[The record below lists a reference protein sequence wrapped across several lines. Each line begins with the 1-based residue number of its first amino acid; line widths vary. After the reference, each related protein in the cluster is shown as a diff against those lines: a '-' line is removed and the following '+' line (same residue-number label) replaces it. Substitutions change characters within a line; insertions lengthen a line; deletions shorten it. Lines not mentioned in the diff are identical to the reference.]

1 MKTNNIHINF
11 QLNGISFSSTE
22 EVILFS
28 ASISKELANFLNEW
42 FSKDDFIIVNTSGST
57 GKPKQIELKKE
68 FMINSAL
75 ASGKYFDLPNKT
87 TALCCLPI
95 DFIAGK
101 MMLVRALTL
110 GWHLDVLVPN
120 SNPLEFIEKEYNFS
134 AMVPL
139 QVDNSI
145 DRLHLIQKLII
156 GGGEVSS
163 KLQEKLQEVSTLAF
177 ATYGMT
183 ETITHIAVQKLN
195 NFSLTEVP
203 VASKYKILPNV
214 QISLDHK
221 NCLAINAP
229 KVSSEIIVTND
240 VVEITSKTE
249 FIWKGRFD
257 NVINSGGI
265 KIHPEEIEKKL
276 ASVIQSRFFVA
287 GIPDEKLGE
296 KLILIIEGEN
306 NLVISNEVRNLK
318 KVLSKFEIPKEIF
331 FISKFMETTT
341 GKIQRNSTLKKVLTT
356 S

>member
-1 MKTNNIHINF
+1 LKTNNIHTNF

-28 ASISKELANFLNEW
+28 ASISKELTYFLNEW

-120 SNPLEFIEKEYNFS
+120 SNPLEFIEKKYNFS

-214 QISLDHK
+214 QISLDHR
-221 NCLAINAP
+221 NCLVINAP

-276 ASVIQSRFFVA
+276 VSFIQSRFFVV

-296 KLILIIEGEN
+296 KLILIIEGEKS
-306 NLVISNEVRNLK
+306 LVISNEVRNLK
-318 KVLSKFEIPKEIF
+318 KVLSKFETPKEIF
-331 FISKFMETTT
+331 FISKFMETST

>member
-120 SNPLEFIEKEYNFS
+120 SNPLEFIEKEYN
-134 AMVPL
+134 L
-139 QVDNSI
+139 
-145 DRLHLIQKLII
+145 
-156 GGGEVSS
+156 
-163 KLQEKLQEVSTLAF
+163 
-177 ATYGMT
+177 
-183 ETITHIAVQKLN
+183 
-195 NFSLTEVP
+195 
-203 VASKYKILPNV
+203 
-214 QISLDHK
+214 
-221 NCLAINAP
+221 C
-229 KVSSEIIVTND
+229 ND
-240 VVEITSKTE
+240 
-249 FIWKGRFD
+249 
-257 NVINSGGI
+257 
-265 KIHPEEIEKKL
+265 
-276 ASVIQSRFFVA
+276 
-287 GIPDEKLGE
+287 
-296 KLILIIEGEN
+296 
-306 NLVISNEVRNLK
+306 
-318 KVLSKFEIPKEIF
+318 
-331 FISKFMETTT
+331 
-341 GKIQRNSTLKKVLTT
+341 
-356 S
+356 

>member
-28 ASISKELANFLNEW
+28 ASISKELVNFLIEW

-57 GKPKQIELKKE
+57 GKPKKIELKKE
-68 FMINSAL
+68 FMLNSAI
-75 ASGKYFDLPNKT
+75 ATGKYFNLPNKT

-110 GWHLDVLVPN
+110 GWHLDVVVSN

-139 QVDNSI
+139 QVDKSI

-163 KLQEKLQEVSTLAF
+163 KLQEKLQEVSTQAF

-214 QISLDHK
+214 QISLDYR
-221 NCLAINAP
+221 NCLVINAP

-240 VVEITSKTE
+240 VVEITSETE

-265 KIHPEEIEKKL
+265 KLHPEVIEKKL